1 MAVRGA
7 ENPQGLR
14 VTKMAAAV
22 LEEIFNHIKEEKKMF
37 DDLLA
42 DVAEAVLKEV
52 LEDLFD

>member
-1 MAVRGA
+1 
-7 ENPQGLR
+7 
-14 VTKMAAAV
+14 MAAAV

-37 DDLLA
+37 EDLLA

>member
-1 MAVRGA
+1 LAVRGA

-37 DDLLA
+37 EDLLA

>member
-1 MAVRGA
+1 LL
-7 ENPQGLR
+7 Q
-14 VTKMAAAV
+14 V
-22 LEEIFNHIKEEKKMF
+22 LITIKEEKKMF